1 MDTGLIILIIAV
13 VVGLYSAIN
22 IGANDVANS
31 MATSVASKALTIKKA
46 VVVAGIFDMLG
57 AILVGAHVA
66 NTIRKGLVDPLEF
79 VDTPELFVYGML
91 AAVLGSALWVNIA
104 TYFKLPVSTTHSI
117 IGGVLGFGLV
127 SVGAAGIHWN
137 VVLLVAL
144 SWIISPVF
152 GGIIAFT
159 IFSIIKKFILS
170 AETPIERTKRIG
182 PYLTGMVAF
191 ILSLSIIYKG
201 LKNLHLDLDFL
212 EAFVISFFFGLLG
225 YLAGY
230 FILKRYKEKDSD
242 PYQQVEQMANPLQ
255 VISACFQAFSHG
267 ANDVANAIGPV
278 AAIFA
283 VLQTS
288 KVEMSVGI
296 PLWILLMGGG
306 GLAFGVYVWGYR
318 VMDTVGHKITTI
330 TPTRG
335 FSAEFGTATTVLI
348 CSRLGMPVS
357 TTHVAIGNIL
367 GVGLA
372 RGISAINLNVI
383 KSIFSAW
390 VISLPAA
397 GVFSIGI
404 YFLLKLIFGT
414 GWL

>member
-1 MDTGLIILIIAV
+1 MDIGLIILIIAV

-79 VDTPELFVYGML
+79 VDTPELFVFGML

-137 VVLLVAL
+137 VVLLVVL

-152 GGIIAFT
+152 GAIIAFT
-159 IFSIIKKFILS
+159 IFSIIKKFIFS

-212 EAFVISFFFGLLG
+212 EAVLISFFFGLLG

-230 FILKRYKEKDSD
+230 FILKRYKKKDSD
-242 PYQQVEQMANPLQ
+242 PYMQVEQMANPLQ

-296 PLWILLMGGG
+296 PFWILLMGGG

-357 TTHVAIGNIL
+357 TTHVAIGNIM

-372 RGISAINLNVI
+372 RGISAINLNVL

-404 YFLLKLIFGT
+404 YFLLKLIFST

>member
-1 MDTGLIILIIAV
+1 MDVGLIILIIAV

-31 MATSVASKALTIKKA
+31 MATSVASRALTIKKA
-46 VVVAGIFDMLG
+46 VLVAGICDMLG
-57 AILVGAHVA
+57 ATLVGAHVA

-79 VDTPELFVYGML
+79 VDAPDLFVYGML

-104 TYFKLPVSTTHSI
+104 TYFKLPVSTSHSI

-127 SVGAAGIHWN
+127 SVGVAGIHWN
-137 VVLLVAL
+137 IVMFVVL
-144 SWIISPVF
+144 SWVISPVF
-152 GGIIAFT
+152 GGIIAFS

-170 AETPIERTKRIG
+170 SETPIERTKRIG
-182 PYLTGMVAF
+182 PYLTGAIGF

-212 EAFVISFFFGLLG
+212 EAVFISFFFGLLG

-230 FILKRYKEKDSD
+230 FILKRYKKKDSD
-242 PYQQVEQMANPLQ
+242 PYLQVEQMANPLQ
-255 VISACFQAFSHG
+255 VLSACFQAFSHG

-278 AAIFA
+278 AAIVA
-283 VLQTS
+283 VLHTS

-296 PLWILLMGGG
+296 PFWILLMGGA

-357 TTHVAIGNIL
+357 TTHVAIGNII

-383 KSIFSAW
+383 KNIFSAW

-404 YFLLKLIFGT
+404 YFLLKLIFGV

>member
-57 AILVGAHVA
+57 ATLVGAHVA

-79 VDTPELFVYGML
+79 SDTPELFVYGML

-137 VVLLVAL
+137 VVLLVVL

-152 GGIIAFT
+152 GGIIAFS
-159 IFSIIKKFILS
+159 IFSIIKKFVLS
-170 AETPIERTKRIG
+170 SEAPIERTKRLG

>member
-390 VISLPAA
+390 AISLPAA